1 MPESPAS
8 APKDVTP
15 FIQRWSQAGGTER
28 QNCQIF
34 LTELCELLDL
44 PRPEPAS
51 RQTEDNAYVF
61 ERKVIFHHADGT
73 DSRGFID
80 LYKRGCFVL
89 EAKQTGQTLGSQVW
103 GGAMLRAHGQAQQYA
118 RALPATE
125 GRPPFL
131 VITDVGRSIELYS
144 EFTRS
149 GATYVPFPD
158 PRSHRIRLEDLTQP
172 DAQAKLRAVWTD
184 PLSLDPSLKS
194 ARVTKAI
201 ANDLAKLAEGLE
213 KKGYDPDTVAAF
225 LMRCLFT
232 MFAEDVGLLPERS
245 FTGLLD
251 ECRKHPEYFP
261 RLIPGLWKIMNR
273 GGFSPEIRGD
283 LLRFNGGIFAE
294 QQALPLDRDGID
306 LLRRASE
313 ADWRDVEPAI
323 FGSLLERALDPVER
337 HKLGAHY
344 TPRSYVERLVM
355 PTVIEPLREEWT
367 AVQAAAITLD
377 RQGKHAAA
385 AKEVRDF
392 QHRLASVRVLDPACG
407 SGNFLYVTLEHMKRL
422 EGEVFN
428 TLDGLGYPQ
437 ARTETAGVTVDPHQM
452 LGLES
457 NPRAAR
463 ITEAVLWIGYLQW
476 HFRTRGNVNPPEPVL
491 KDYKTIE
498 TRDAVLAWDRVEIV
512 NDEHGHPV
520 THWDGR
526 TTKPHPVTGQEVPD
540 ESAQVSEFRYHNPRK
555 AQWPQADFVVGNPP
569 FIGTS
574 GMRRALGNG
583 YTETLRKIYS
593 KVPESADYVMYW
605 WHIAAGL
612 AREGKIRRFGF
623 ITTNSLRQ
631 TFNRRVVRRHLEQ
644 KKPLSLVFAVPDH
657 PWVDGSDG
665 AAVRIAMTV
674 GEAGELPGVLQ
685 TVVSEESGQGEGRN
699 VVLQRQQGKLHSN
712 LRVGANVVAALP
724 LVANEQLSCPGVKLH
739 GSGFIVDP
747 DEAAQLGLGRIPG
760 LEQHIREYRNGR
772 DLTQTPRGVMV
783 IDLFGLKADEVLA
796 RYPEVYQWVL
806 EHVKPERDH
815 NNRAT
820 YRDNWWIFGE
830 PRSDFRPALAPLDRY
845 IATVETSKH
854 RFFIFLDRAI
864 LPDNKL
870 VNIANDDAYHLGILS
885 SRIHVSW
892 ALAVGSRLGV
902 GNDPVYV
909 KSKCF
914 ETFPFPDSDGTQT
927 SRIRDLAQ
935 QLDGHRKRQQE
946 QHPDLTLTGIYN
958 VLEKLR
964 RGEDLTGKD
973 RLIHEQGLVAVLGQL
988 HDELDA
994 AALEAY
1000 GWADLAPALVG
1011 KPGGTTP
1018 YAHKSPEQTEADE
1031 TLLTRLVALNAERA
1045 AEEQRGIVR
1054 WLRPDFQNPQGPA
1067 AGQESLITGDIPEA
1081 AQPAA
1086 KRPWPKPLPEQVR
1099 AIRAALAEQPAPTTP
1114 QQLARAFKRAP
1125 AKRVEELLETLTAL
1139 GQAYKT
1145 QDDRYTT

>member
-712 LRVGANVVAALP
+712 LRVGANVAAALP

>member
-158 PRSHRIRLEDLTQP
+158 PRSHRIRLENLTQP

-232 MFAEDVGLLPERS
+232 MFAEDVGLLPEHS

-712 LRVGANVVAALP
+712 LRVGANVAAALP

>member
-8 APKDVTP
+8 TPKDVTP

-103 GGAMLRAHGQAQQYA
+103 GDAMLRAHGQAQQYA

-131 VITDVGRSIELYS
+131 VVTDVGRHIELYS

-149 GATYVPFPD
+149 GAAYVPFPD
-158 PRSHRIRLEDLTQP
+158 PRSHRIGLEDLTQP
-172 DAQAKLRAVWTD
+172 AIQAKLRAVWTD

-355 PTVIEPLREEWT
+355 PAVIEPLREEWT

-377 RQGKHAAA
+377 RQGKHDAA
-385 AKEVRDF
+385 AKEVRGF
-392 QHRLASVRVLDPACG
+392 LHRLASVRVLDPACG

-476 HFRTRGNVNPPEPVL
+476 HFRTRGDVNPPEPVL

-498 TRDAVLAWDRVEIV
+498 TRDAVLAWDRVDIV
-512 NDEHGHPV
+512 NDEHGRPV

-526 TTKPHPVTGQEVPD
+526 TTKLHPVTGEEVPD
-540 ESAQVSEFRYHNPRK
+540 ENAQVPEFRYHNPRK
-555 AQWPQADFVVGNPP
+555 AQWPEADFVVGNPP

-574 GMRRALGNG
+574 GMRRALGDG
-583 YTETLRKIYS
+583 YTETLRKTYPD
-593 KVPESADYVMYW
+593 VPESADYVMYW

-631 TFNRRVVRRHLEQ
+631 TFNRRVVRHHLEQ

-685 TVVSEESGQGEGRN
+685 TVVNDEPGRGEGRN
-699 VVLQRQQGKLHSN
+699 VILQRQQGRLHSN
-712 LRVGANVVAALP
+712 LRVGANVAAAPP
-724 LVANEQLSCPGVKLH
+724 LIANEQLSCPGMKLH

-783 IDLFGLKADEVLA
+783 IDLFGLKADEV
-796 RYPEVYQWVL
+796 RVKYPEVFQWVL
-806 EHVKPERDH
+806 ERVKPERDH

-820 YRDNWWIFGE
+820 YRNNWWIFGE

-854 RFFIFLDRAI
+854 RFFVFLDRAI

-870 VNIANDDAYHLGILS
+870 VNIAIDDAYHLGILS

-914 ETFPFPDSDGTQT
+914 ETFPFPDPTEAQ
-927 SRIRDLAQ
+927 RQHIRELAQ

-946 QHPDLTLTGIYN
+946 QHPGLTLTGMYN

-964 RGEDLTGKD
+964 RGEDLTDKD
-973 RLIHEQGLVAVLGQL
+973 KLIHEQGLVAVLGQL

-994 AALEAY
+994 AVLEAY
-1000 GWADLAPALVG
+1000 GWSDLAPALVG

-1018 YAHKSPEQTEADE
+1018 YSHKSPEQTEAEE

-1054 WLRPDFQNPQGPA
+1054 WLRPGFQNPQGRT

-1086 KRPWPKPLPEQVR
+1086 KRPWPKPLSEQVR
-1099 AIRAALAEQPAPTTP
+1099 AIRAALAEQPAPATP